1 MSGYNEPLWSRLGAS
16 VSPLTAKVFMV
27 AMPRT
32 ELERVLDKAN
42 VPASVRA
49 EALAT
54 WDTMKASALS
64 YNERV
69 LGDRPRELDVEP
81 VERLEDVQSG
91 FMSADA
97 AGAFLGLSGRHVR
110 GLVKKDDLPGEM
122 HGNRMMVERAA
133 VEALAIR
140 RAAESALRTGAA
152 DSEAA

>member
-1 MSGYNEPLWSRLGAS
+1 MSGYNEPLWSRLVAS

-32 ELERVLDKAN
+32 ELERVLDRAN
-42 VPASVRA
+42 VPAPVRA

-54 WDTMKASALS
+54 WDTMKASVLS

-69 LGDRPRELDVEP
+69 LGDRPRELDAEP
-81 VERLEDVQSG
+81 VERLEDAHSG

-97 AGAFLGLSGRHVR
+97 AGALLELSGRHVR
-110 GLVKKDDLPGEM
+110 GLVRKGELPGEM
-122 HGNRMMVERAA
+122 QGNRMMVERAA

-140 RAAESALRTGAA
+140 RAAESALRTGTE

>member
-1 MSGYNEPLWSRLGAS
+1 MSGYNEPLWSRLGAN
-16 VSPLTAKVFMV
+16 VSPVIAKVYMV
-27 AMPRT
+27 AMPRS
-32 ELERVLDKAN
+32 ELERVLDRAK

-54 WDTMKASALS
+54 WDTMRASALL
-64 YNERV
+64 YNEKV
-69 LGDRPRELDVEP
+69 LGDSPRELAVEP

-110 GLVKKDDLPGEM
+110 GLVKKGELPGEM
-122 HGNRMMVERAA
+122 QGNRMKVERAA

-140 RAAESALRTGAA
+140 RAAESALRTGVE